1 MMQMMWT
8 RHIPI
13 ISTLIDEALAK
24 ATTITLIKWA
34 QNFWHHLLENNTQT
48 PWSVQDIQMLWY
60 DWCEIHTLNA
70 VIGARYPNA
79 VIWLMRDTYPNAAIW
94 LVRDTYPNAAIWLVR
109 YITLHANIEF
119 SFFLQKKVTQ
129 KGKLRFYDWLT
140 LITIMLWIKYPG
152 DWPLDPNYL

>member
-119 SFFLQKKVTQ
+119 SFFFTKKSYS
-129 KGKLRFYDWLT
+129 KREASLLWLINSHYNYVMNQVSRR
-140 LITIMLWIKYPG
+140 LTIRS
-152 DWPLDPNYL
+152 